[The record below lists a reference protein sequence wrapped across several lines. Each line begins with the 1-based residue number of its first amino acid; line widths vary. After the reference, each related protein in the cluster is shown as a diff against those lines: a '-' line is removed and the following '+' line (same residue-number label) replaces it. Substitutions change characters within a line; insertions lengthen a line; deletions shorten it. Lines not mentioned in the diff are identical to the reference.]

1 MSKDPDGNVALK
13 LSKKIRVSSDTNIYR
28 FSFPDERQVL
38 GLPIGKH
45 VIFSAMIK
53 TKEEPKGELVDR
65 KYTPIS
71 MVTQKGYVDFLI
83 KVYSP
88 LPPRFPEGGIMSQYV
103 DTL

>member
-1 MSKDPDGNVALK
+1 LPKDEDGQISLK

-28 FSFPDERQVL
+28 FAWDNENMVL

-45 VIFSAMIK
+45 VVFSAVCK
-53 TKEEPKGELVDR
+53 TNEKPEGEEISR

-71 MVTQKGYVDFLI
+71 LVTQKGYVDFLI
-83 KVYSP
+83 KVYRP
-88 LPPRFPEGGIMSQYV
+88 LLPRFPEGGIMSQYV